1 MQWNGWTE
9 ELEDRGAAA
18 GHTARE
24 RSKGALG
31 EEGAARH
38 RTTGGVIVIGI
49 IGKISPDSVDKPHGW
64 LDGSHR

>member
-1 MQWNGWTE
+1 MAQLLVTLHASGRKA
-9 ELEDRGAAA
+9 LS
-18 GHTARE
+18 ARKAP
-24 RSKGALG
+24 RD
-31 EEGAARH
+31 

>member
-1 MQWNGWTE
+1 MEWM
-9 ELEDRGAAA
+9 DRGTCLRTVAQLLVTLHASGRKA
-18 GHTARE
+18 LSARKAP
-24 RSKGALG
+24 RD
-31 EEGAARH
+31 